1 MDRLLEIAESI
12 ADTETTAYL
21 LQQDFVIF
29 GLAAIAL
36 LGLLSGAI
44 GPFIIM
50 RQMSFSVHGVRPKI
64 RRRPDALGAKY
75 VAIWQL
81 ARIAGASL
89 SFDRH
94 SEPVWCMKR
103 FLKNGKGCTN
113 QMSEQAACVRRA
125 WFCSFCSLIAC
136 S

>member
-50 RQMSFSVHGVRPKI
+50 RQMSFSVHGASELYYEVFG
-64 RRRPDALGAKY
+64 DAGRHARSAVGVPVLPLDAPVEVEMVVE
-75 VAIWQL
+75 VA
-81 ARIAGASL
+81 
-89 SFDRH
+89 
-94 SEPVWCMKR
+94 
-103 FLKNGKGCTN
+103 
-113 QMSEQAACVRRA
+113 
-125 WFCSFCSLIAC
+125 
-136 S
+136 

>member
-1 MDRLLEIAESI
+1 MDRLLEIVESI

-50 RQMSFSVHGVRPKI
+50 RQMSFSVHGASEL
-64 RRRPDALGAKY
+64 ALTGA
-75 VAIWQL
+75 AAALLFALEGAFLTAAAFL
-81 ARIAGASL
+81 ATSATRTPAARAVLRSVSVSPTRNDRATVPPARATL
-89 SFDRH
+89 S
-94 SEPVWCMKR
+94 
-103 FLKNGKGCTN
+103 
-113 QMSEQAACVRRA
+113 A
-125 WFCSFCSLIAC
+125 
-136 S
+136 

>member
-1 MDRLLEIAESI
+1 MDRLLEIVESI

-50 RQMSFSVHGVRPKI
+50 RQMSFSVHG
-64 RRRPDALGAKY
+64 ASELALTGAAAALLFGLNLGLGAI
-75 VAIWQL
+75 VGL
-81 ARIAGASL
+81 
-89 SFDRH
+89 
-94 SEPVWCMKR
+94 
-103 FLKNGKGCTN
+103 
-113 QMSEQAACVRRA
+113 
-125 WFCSFCSLIAC
+125 SLIHI
-136 S
+136 